1 VPPGRRHNVLCA
13 AALAALLLGPFPA
26 SAQLQSDCRAAG
38 TIGNAVMA
46 SDGTIT
52 LTLTAPDGTQAAL
65 AYRKGDPNYA
75 RMLSHVGGMRPGQH
89 KPVPAFC

>member
-1 VPPGRRHNVLCA
+1 VIAR
-13 AALAALLLGPFPA
+13 AALLFVLLAPFPA
-26 SAQLQSDCRAAG
+26 AAQLQSDCRAAG

-46 SDGTIT
+46 SDSTIT

-65 AYRKGDPNYA
+65 AYRKTDPNYA

>member
-1 VPPGRRHNVLCA
+1 MTVRAASLMLILALAPLPA
-13 AALAALLLGPFPA
+13 AA
-26 SAQLQSDCRAAG
+26 QMQSDCRAAG
-38 TIGNAVMA
+38 IIGNAVMA

-52 LTLTAPDGTQAAL
+52 LTLTAPDGSQAAL
-65 AYRKGDPNYA
+65 AYRKDDPNYA